1 MSNMR
6 SHVAYVTNVHRHSWS
21 ANSQSMGSTWEAK
34 RLLAASFLFARWV
47 LAFARGETNWSTNL
61 VGACQWDRIFQWILL
76 SAPTGRN
83 VVHASTGSPSGQLPP
98 NLLGSSGGQVDKAI
112 RIALPGSVHWA
123 GTFGLANW
131 DMAL

>member
-1 MSNMR
+1 MVNQIAIVKQITHGRNLKVIVFKKAMK
-6 SHVAYVTNVHRHSWS
+6 A
-21 ANSQSMGSTWEAK
+21 WEAK